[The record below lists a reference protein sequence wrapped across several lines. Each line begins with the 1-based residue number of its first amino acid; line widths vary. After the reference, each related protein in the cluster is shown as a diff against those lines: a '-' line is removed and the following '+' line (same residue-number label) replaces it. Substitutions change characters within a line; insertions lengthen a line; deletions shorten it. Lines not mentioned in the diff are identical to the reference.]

1 MKANYKLALALIAG
15 IAVGGAVIKEVHAQM
30 KPPTYVV
37 VAIRKIIDADGYKEV
52 RAKAPASAA
61 AAGATFVIRADK

>member
-37 VAIRKIIDADGYKEV
+37 AF
-52 RAKAPASAA
+52 AK
-61 AAGATFVIRADK
+61 

>member
-37 VAIRKIIDADGYKEV
+37 VDADGYKEV

-61 AAGATFVIRADK
+61 AAGAAFVIRTDK